1 MVIASCIKKIP
12 VLLFF
17 VISIPLFSQDSAQL
31 AFLVDSINKSFTF
44 VNTGEVNLSNNVSTL
59 KITDGYKFLD
69 KEQSRFVI
77 EQLWGNPPDETIDG
91 MLFPNQYSPLDSNC
105 WAYVISYSQMGYIKD
120 NDAGKIDYD
129 DLLKGMQKEAEDA
142 NEARMAEGYEDIHII
157 GWASPPYY
165 DNDNKALHWA
175 KEIRFGEGELGNTL
189 NYDVRFLGRKGV
201 LSFNAVG
208 NINQVDE
215 VKKSIP
221 VLLAAASFT
230 EGNKYKNF
238 DPGMDDV
245 AAVGIGGLIAGK
257 VLAKVGILAFL
268 AKFAKVIFFGA
279 IAFGGAIWKFITGR
293 RRREEEMILATEP
306 SLDAGLNS
314 DEFPDTGFE
323 DTEKDKVV

>member
-1 MVIASCIKKIP
+1 MAIISNVKKISF
-12 VLLFF
+12 LLFLLLS
-17 VISIPLFSQDSAQL
+17 VPLFSQDSAQI
-31 AFLVDSINKSFTF
+31 AFLVDSINSSFKF
-44 VNTGEVNLSNNVSTL
+44 VESGEVNLSNNVSTL
-59 KITDGYKFLD
+59 KITEGYKFLD

-77 EQLWGNPPDETIDG
+77 EDLWGNPPDETIDG

-129 DLLKGMQKEAEDA
+129 DLLKDMKKSTETE
-142 NEARMAEGYEDIHII
+142 NESRVSMGYDEVHIM

-175 KEIRFGEGELGNTL
+175 KEIQFGSGEYGNTL

-208 NINQVDE
+208 NMEQLQE
-215 VKKSIP
+215 VKQSIP
-221 VLLAAASFT
+221 VLLASASFT
-230 EGNKYKNF
+230 EGNKYSNF
-238 DPGMDDV
+238 DPGMDEV

-257 VLAKVGILAFL
+257 VLAKVGIFAFL

-306 SLDAGLNS
+306 LL
-314 DEFPDTGFE
+314 DTGVSHDEITGSEFE
-323 DTEKDKVV
+323 DIDKDKPV